1 MALDNRDPAIPLN
14 LAVLLFNE
22 GRAQE
27 AGARIRQFE
36 ERVDKLRAAG
46 MDADPDVSWTEN

>member
-22 GRAQE
+22 GRGQE